1 MLQISLTDKSFVPP
15 PSLLL
20 PRLYFNVS
28 SSAGLKKTSANF
40 LDLLSDSKKLKSKR
54 SPNPPLK
61 YQDCK
66 VFRIDEG
73 FVAQTGDVTRQDGSG
88 GESICRYLSSP
99 WMNSGMRELNLA
111 SLLADG
117 GTFNDEKEGL
127 KTTFQLGTI
136 AMANSGKNCEH
147 LVLRF

>member
-1 MLQISLTDKSFVPP
+1 LTDKSFAPP

-28 SSAGLKKTSANF
+28 NAAGLKKTSSNF

-54 SPNPPLK
+54 SPNPPLR
-61 YQDCK
+61 YQGCK

-88 GESICRYLSSP
+88 GESICTPHSH
-99 WMNSGMRELNLA
+99 
-111 SLLADG
+111 
-117 GTFNDEKEGL
+117 FC
-127 KTTFQLGTI
+127 
-136 AMANSGKNCEH
+136 KN
-147 LVLRF
+147 VAIDQG